1 MDIRDVTQEMAD
13 ARNSVDQVMCFVG
26 YLIIAVI
33 ILVSV
38 QVILGN

>member
-1 MDIRDVTQEMAD
+1 MDIRDVTQEIAD

-26 YLIIAVI
+26 YIIIAVI
-33 ILVSV
+33 VLVSV